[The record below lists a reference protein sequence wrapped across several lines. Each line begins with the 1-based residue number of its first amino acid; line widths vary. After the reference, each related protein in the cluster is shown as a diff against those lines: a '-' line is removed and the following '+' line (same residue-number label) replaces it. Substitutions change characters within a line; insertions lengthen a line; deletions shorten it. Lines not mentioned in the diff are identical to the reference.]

1 MALIGSLY
9 SLTYMMLSF
18 RIHTTNLE
26 RSQEYNISDISVDAP
41 LFTLVIKRACTSKK
55 NIKMC
60 ATQHLS

>member
-26 RSQEYNISDISVDAP
+26 RSQEYNISDISVDAS